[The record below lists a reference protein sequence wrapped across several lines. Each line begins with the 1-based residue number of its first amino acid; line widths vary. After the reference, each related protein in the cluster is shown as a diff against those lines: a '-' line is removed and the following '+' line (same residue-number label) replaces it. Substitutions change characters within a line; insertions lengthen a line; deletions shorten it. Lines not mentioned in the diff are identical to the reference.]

1 MVMLSAGV
9 SALALIGIAFLPP
22 TQVQL
27 GALLLLIGGFAMSL
41 SPLAAMA
48 VDIAGRHM
56 SGTASGLLDA
66 HGYFYAGLQAVV
78 FGLLLNMSGASW
90 PLVFLLMAGTR
101 ILCGIL
107 IFFVK
112 A

>member
-1 MVMLSAGV
+1 MVMLSAAV
-9 SALALIGIAFLPP
+9 SALALFGIALLPP
-22 TQVQL
+22 ANVQL
-27 GALLLLIGGFAMSL
+27 GAALLLVGAFAMSL

-56 SGTASGLLDA
+56 SGTASGILDA
-66 HGYFYAGLQAVV
+66 HGYFYAGLQAVL
-78 FGLLLNMSGASW
+78 FGWLLNISGSAW
-90 PLVFLLMAGTR
+90 PLVFLLMAATR
-101 ILCGIL
+101 VLCGIL